1 MSLSEWLQKQKEH
14 EQARETLRQEQ
25 TNNDIYLEKI
35 YYSKLYRDNPKEIER
50 LGIGRGNAH
59 DVTAN

>member
-1 MSLSEWLQKQKEH
+1 MSLSEWLHKQKEH

-35 YYSKLYRDNPKEIER
+35 YYSELFRDNPKEIER

>member
-1 MSLSEWLQKQKEH
+1 M
-14 EQARETLRQEQ
+14 
-25 TNNDIYLEKI
+25 YLEKI
-35 YYSKLYRDNPKEIER
+35 YYSKFYRDKPKEIER